1 MPFEIKKVKGGFKVY
16 NPDKKKY
23 YSDDPQTKTKAEK
36 QAKRLR
42 FLVGT
47 ANKRVKRNKPINRNK
62 LK

>member
-1 MPFEIKKVKGGFKVY
+1 VKGGFKVY

-47 ANKRVKRNKPINRNK
+47 ANKRVKRNKPIGRNK